1 MYDKWNKHLDFLKAN
16 VGKMSTESMAETL
29 KVKPYELHLFLHR
42 KRLFKINERRNL
54 CIKLIRY
61 KFVHEEY
68 FTPTVRFFDA
78 TGIRSR
84 RWWQIFKGE
93 KQMTEKE
100 YNAVIKHL
108 QISLTK
114 SQELRQLDLFDN
126 EL

>member
-1 MYDKWNKHLDFLKAN
+1 
-16 VGKMSTESMAETL
+16 MAKELEVTQ
-29 KVKPYELHLFLHR
+29 YELHLFLHR
-42 KRLFKINERRNL
+42 RRLFKIDERKNL
-54 CIKLIRY
+54 CVKLIRH
-61 KFVHEEY
+61 KFIHEEY
-68 FTPTVRFFDA
+68 FTPTFRFFEA

-100 YNAVIKHL
+100 YNAIVKHL

-114 SQELRQLDLFDN
+114 AQEVRQLDIFDN